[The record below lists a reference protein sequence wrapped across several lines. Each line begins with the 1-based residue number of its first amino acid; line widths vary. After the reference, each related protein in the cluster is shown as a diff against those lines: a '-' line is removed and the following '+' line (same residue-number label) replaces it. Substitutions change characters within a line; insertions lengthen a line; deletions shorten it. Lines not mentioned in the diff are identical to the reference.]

1 MDFKGLAWIALALV
15 IVWMVAGLLF
25 KVAGAAIHL
34 LLLAAVVFALIS
46 IFQKARRNSRTHA

>member
-15 IVWMVAGLLF
+15 IVWAVAGLLF

-34 LLLAAVVFALIS
+34 LLLAAVVFALFS
-46 IFQKARRNSRTHA
+46 IFQRARRSRIHA